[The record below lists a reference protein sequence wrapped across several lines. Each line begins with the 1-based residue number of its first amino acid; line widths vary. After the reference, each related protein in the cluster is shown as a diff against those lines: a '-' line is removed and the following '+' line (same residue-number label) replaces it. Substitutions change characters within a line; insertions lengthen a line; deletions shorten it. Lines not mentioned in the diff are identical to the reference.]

1 MSDSVIEFNGV
12 SKRFRLGAT
21 HDSLRDLAAA
31 ALGSIFGGKKRN
43 SADEN
48 FWAIKDVDFCV
59 RRGEVLGII
68 GPNGA
73 GKSTA
78 LKLLAG
84 ILRPDG
90 GVVRVTGRLAALI
103 EVGAGFHGDLT
114 GRENIFLNGTILGM
128 KRREI
133 ASKLDAIVEFA
144 GLEKFLDMPVKRY
157 SSGMYA
163 RLGFSI
169 AAHVEPDVL
178 LIDEVLSVGDAVF
191 RLRCIERMKELVQ
204 SGTTLVFV
212 THDLDQMQKVCTRTI
227 VLDHGE
233 IAFEGSPADAVDRYL
248 SAVSGASSTRPTD
261 DLVACDQ
268 RLVSLTDF
276 SLRDE
281 ADERTLSVDA
291 GKPTTIEATLEL
303 KCRIERLVVEV
314 NVRRALGE
322 SVVSLN
328 SGRSDRFYC
337 AGPGSHRIAIHLP
350 SLPLA
355 GGQYFC
361 NVRVWDADQG
371 TTVLD
376 TPYRY
381 PLVVN
386 DGGRATGMFC
396 LEHEWSFCSEPQDK
410 LASETVVE
418 VTSSPTGETHESL
431 PVR

>member
-1 MSDSVIEFNGV
+1 MSESVISFDGV

-21 HDSLRDLAAA
+21 HDSLRDLAGAV
-31 ALGSIFGGKKRN
+31 LGSIFGRGTKK
-43 SADEN
+43 SCDET
-48 FWAIKDVDFCV
+48 FWALRDVGFDV

-84 ILRPDG
+84 ILRPDRG
-90 GVVRVTGRLAALI
+90 CVRVTGRLAALI
-103 EVGAGFHGDLT
+103 EVGAGFHGDLS

-128 KRREI
+128 SRREI
-133 ASKLDAIVEFA
+133 SSKLDAIVEFA

-191 RLRCIERMKELVQ
+191 RLRCIERMQELVRN
-204 SGTTLVFV
+204 GTTLVFV

-227 VLDHGE
+227 VLDEGK
-233 IAFEGSPADAVDRYL
+233 IAFEGAPVDAVDRYL
-248 SAVSGASSTRPTD
+248 SAVSGATAHRPTD

-268 RLVSLTDF
+268 KLVTLTD
-276 SLRDE
+276 
-281 ADERTLSVDA
+281 LSVCDASGKRISTVDA
-291 GKPTTIEATLEL
+291 GKPSMIEATLEL

-328 SGRSDRFYC
+328 SGRSDRFYS
-337 AGPGSHRIAIHLP
+337 AAPGRHRIGIHLP

-361 NVRVWDADQG
+361 NVRVWDANRG

-386 DGGRATGMFC
+386 DGGHATGMFC
-396 LEHEWSFCSEPQDK
+396 LAHEWSFCSEPQDK
-410 LASETVVE
+410 LAIETVIE
-418 VTSSPTGETHESL
+418 VSQTTAGEAHESL